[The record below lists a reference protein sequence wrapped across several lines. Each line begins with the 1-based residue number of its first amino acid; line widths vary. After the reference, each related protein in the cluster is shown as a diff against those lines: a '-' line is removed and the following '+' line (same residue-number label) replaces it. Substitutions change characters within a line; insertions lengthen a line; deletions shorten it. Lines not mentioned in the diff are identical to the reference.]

1 LSALTWEGREPDN
14 RLRRQRAATRPPS
27 SWASDSAD
35 GVGVLGGVTVARR
48 RRLCRLGSGGE
59 NPVLRRGWRWHWSL
73 EWCGR
78 RHHLLHRPARRRRRT
93 RTCTRTHRGGGA
105 RWKETGTAMR
115 GLGRGGR
122 SRHPCRSVRGIAL
135 FLTSSSYSSPP
146 PAASSRS
153 RRSRRQASSP
163 GSFPP
168 AAGMGWPWRYIAD
181 SLCGGILLF
190 ADGLFRAHCLWAC
203 HCQRVPGEWWVGFR
217 QSPRH
222 YVHHTSIVTTPRI
235 ILLLARKK
243 KTVSH
248 LNSAKTDVNWR
259 RLP

>member
-1 LSALTWEGREPDN
+1 MSALTWEGREPDN
-14 RLRRQRAATRPPS
+14 RLRRQHAATRPPS

-35 GVGVLGGVTVARR
+35 GVGVLGGVAMARR
-48 RRLCRLGSGGE
+48 RSFRLGSGRE
-59 NPVLRRGWRWHWSL
+59 DPVLRRGWRWHRSL

-78 RHHLLHRPARRRRRT
+78 RRHLLHRPARRRRRT
-93 RTCTRTHRGGGA
+93 RTCTRTHCGGEAG
-105 RWKETGTAMR
+105 WKETGTAMR
-115 GLGRGGR
+115 GLGRGRR

-135 FLTSSSYSSPP
+135 FLTSLSYSSPP
-146 PAASSRS
+146 PAASSLS
-153 RRSRRQASSP
+153 RRSRKRASSP

-168 AAGMGWPWRYIAD
+168 AAGMGWPWQYIAD
-181 SLCGGILLF
+181 SSCGGILLF
-190 ADGLFRAHCLWAC
+190 VDGLFRAHCLWAC

-222 YVHHTSIVTTPRI
+222 YVHHTIVTTPRI
-235 ILLLARKK
+235 IPLLTRKK

-248 LNSAKTDVNWR
+248 LNSAKTDINWR